1 MNRKGISL
9 VTSALLLVAISV
21 VIASSF
27 FIWYRGTL
35 SEVAEET
42 ERGTAERLKYTLAE
56 LRMSSY
62 SEYYVSGRD
71 KDGDGEIGINESE
84 GYDERFVQEIKVE
97 LWNDGDLKLTDV
109 NLKVSVL
116 SENVEWRAFR
126 IDRENN
132 YQLLYPNGSAFKY
145 NGSELYFNNIT
156 GSNSTLLL
164 LADDGTAF
172 YASDENGNATNTT
185 GFLNSTFSEEW
196 AKLHCPEYD
205 VGEVALNS
213 KRTVYIYVL
222 VNECAVGD
230 DIVVKLQARSLEGK
244 TAERS
249 VVIHVSS

>member
-1 MNRKGISL
+1 MDRKGISL

-27 FIWYRGTL
+27 YIWYHGTL
-35 SEVAEET
+35 SEVAEEA

-71 KDGDGEIGINESE
+71 KDSNGEIGINESE
-84 GYDERFVQEIKVE
+84 GYDERFIQEIKVE
-97 LWNDGDLKLTDV
+97 LWNDGDLKFTDV
-109 NLKVSVL
+109 KLKVSVL
-116 SENVEWRAFR
+116 SGNVEWRAFR
-126 IDRENN
+126 IDRGNN
-132 YQLLYPNGSAFKY
+132 HQLLYPNGSAFKY

-156 GSNSTLLL
+156 GGDNALLL
-164 LADDGTAF
+164 LADDGTAL
-172 YASDENGNATNTT
+172 YASDEDGNAINTT
-185 GFLNSTFSEEW
+185 SFLNSTSSEEW
-196 AKLHCPEYD
+196 VKLHCPEYA
-205 VGEVALNS
+205 VGEVAPNS
-213 KRTVYIYVL
+213 KRTVYVYVL

-230 DIVVKLQARSLEGK
+230 DIVVRLQARSLEGK

>member
-185 GFLNSTFSEEW
+185 GFLNSTSSEEW
-196 AKLHCPEYD
+196 AELHCPEYD
-205 VGEVALNS
+205 VGEVAPNS

>member
-97 LWNDGDLKLTDV
+97 LWNDGDLKITDV

-185 GFLNSTFSEEW
+185 GFLNSTSSEEW

-205 VGEVALNS
+205 VGEVAPNS